1 MVVCASLR
9 ATPPCILNALALSFT
24 TSIHSFSHPA
34 CVRACV
40 RAEEEATNLRE
51 TRESSYLRPSDGDV
65 GAVFII
71 VKPEDFRRIC
81 PYYLRAF
88 MLASLPHHELTI
100 LLSYQ

>member
-1 MVVCASLR
+1 MHTERSR
-9 ATPPCILNALALSFT
+9 TFIHHFDSFIF
-24 TSIHSFSHPA
+24 TSS
-34 CVRACV
+34 VRACV
-40 RAEEEATNLRE
+40 RAEEEYLTSGRRENLHIFVRVM
-51 TRESSYLRPSDGDV
+51 V

-81 PYYLRAF
+81 PYYLRVY